1 MSEHILLV
9 DDDEIVLSGL
19 ASNLEE
25 QGFKVTTAST
35 SAEAI
40 RLAEA
45 FAPDLMLCDL
55 VLDELNGIELMRRLH
70 QQHPDTG
77 VILITGHG
85 SIGNAM
91 EALRSGAA
99 DYIQKPAD
107 PDEVVH
113 RIRTVLQASALR
125 RALASERSKLEM
137 QRQASTQLQARHD
150 RMAAAG
156 LMAEGAAHAMTD
168 ILRPIMAFAPAV
180 QQALPP
186 DSPLRPMIE
195 EMAAAGLRAESLIN
209 DFGYIGTGGV
219 EDRAELDVG
228 ALLEGFLADPW
239 TASLLA
245 ARPDLSIQVGVADL
259 LPAVRASAPHL
270 QRAIQ
275 HLVEFCA
282 EPLGNQGAIVLS
294 AESRLLDR
302 ATARDGSVR
311 PGDYV
316 VITIADNGEGLSVE
330 DLDRLFDPFYT
341 LRMGRRISGL
351 ALPFVYRVLLD
362 HEGMVDVTATPGRG
376 VTFSLFLP
384 AASAALDE
392 PVRLRPDYSGG
403 ESVLLVDD
411 HDEHRRDARVVL
423 EQLGYRVV
431 ACASGREAVRAFEA
445 SLAGPGDDRFDLAV
459 IDLVLG
465 DDFDGVEVFRKLTDL
480 RPRLRAIL
488 ASGFADTSRISE
500 GKRLGM
506 TRCIQKPYTSDS
518 LGKAV
523 REALDER

>member
-9 DDDEIVLSGL
+9 DDDEIVLTGL

-40 RLAEA
+40 RLAET
-45 FAPDLMLCDL
+45 FTPDLMLCDL

-70 QQHPDTG
+70 EQHPDTG

-113 RIRTVLQASALR
+113 RIRTVLNASNLRHALDV
-125 RALASERSKLEM
+125 ERNKLEQ
-137 QRQASTQLQARHD
+137 QRQTSNQNQARQD
-150 RMAAAG
+150 RMSAAG

-168 ILRPIMAFAPAV
+168 ILRPVIAFAPAI
-180 QQALPP
+180 QEGLPLE
-186 DSPLRPMIE
+186 SPLRAMIE

-219 EDRAELDVG
+219 SQRTDLDVG
-228 ALLEGFLADPW
+228 ALLQGFLVDPW
-239 TASLLA
+239 TVSLRA
-245 ARPDLSIQVGVADL
+245 ARPDLSIQINVADL
-259 LPAVRASAPHL
+259 LPAVRGSAQHL
-270 QRAIQ
+270 LRAIQ

-282 EPLGNQGAIVLS
+282 EVLPEKGCIAIT
-294 AESRLLDR
+294 AEPRSLDR
-302 ATARDGSVR
+302 AAARDGAIR

-316 VITIADNGEGLSVE
+316 VLSVADNGPGLSVE

-351 ALPFVYRVLLD
+351 ALPFVYRVMLD
-362 HEGMVDVTATPGRG
+362 HDGTITAAGAPGRG
-376 VTFSLFLP
+376 VDFSMFLP
-384 AASAALDE
+384 AVGAALDE

-403 ESVLLVDD
+403 ETILLVDD
-411 HDEHRRDARVVL
+411 HVEHRREAAAILV
-423 EQLGYRVV
+423 QLGYHVV
-431 ACASGREAVRAFEA
+431 ECQDGRQAVQEFERSLTGSGDERI
-445 SLAGPGDDRFDLAV
+445 DLAV

-465 DDFDGVEVFRKLTDL
+465 DEFDGVEVFRKITEA
-480 RPRLRAIL
+480 RPRQRAIL

-500 GKRLGM
+500 AKRMGM
-506 TRCIQKPYTSDS
+506 TRCIQKPYTSDI

-523 REALDER
+523 REALDEL